1 MPHPSFDILIIS
13 CEISI
18 MQLLSVEL
26 HSKVARKYALF
37 FENANWHINKTAKL
51 FNVKNSALI
60 ATLTREAIICKSFYI
75 MK

>member
-1 MPHPSFDILIIS
+1 MPHPSLDILIIS

-37 FENANWHINKTAKL
+37 FENANWHINKTAK
-51 FNVKNSALI
+51 VVQ
-60 ATLTREAIICKSFYI
+60 C
-75 MK
+75 